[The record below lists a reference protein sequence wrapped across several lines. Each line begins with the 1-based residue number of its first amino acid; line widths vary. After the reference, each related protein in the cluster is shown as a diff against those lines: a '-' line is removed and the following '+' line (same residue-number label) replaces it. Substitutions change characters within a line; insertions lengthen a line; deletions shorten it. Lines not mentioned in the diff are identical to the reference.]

1 MRTEKDTFGIK
12 EIPRDALYGI
22 HALRARE
29 NFPDTTPF
37 NRHWYCATGVVKQAC
52 YLTAIDF
59 FRLAGPLLNPPSA
72 TGGSAPERIGD
83 FQIFHE
89 TMAGDK
95 ETILQALVA
104 AASEVAGGKY
114 FEHFIVPA
122 VQGGAGTSINMNVNE
137 IIANSAL
144 ISLSRDPGDYQAI
157 DPIEHANIFQ
167 STNDVIPTALRI
179 ASMRLLERLETA
191 VNELRQSVEIFENR
205 HRSDLRIGYTQ
216 MQEAVPSSFGKL
228 FSTYSEALSRD
239 WWRISK
245 GFERLKQVNL
255 GGGAIGTGLAI
266 PRYFIMNATTRLQQL
281 TGLPIAR
288 SENMAD
294 TTSNLDSFVEVHAI
308 LKAHAVNLEKMVSD
322 LRLLA
327 SDLTNPP
334 HPYPPTSLPSYLP
347 TSLPSYLPTSLPP
360 YLLKLPP
367 RQAGSSIMPGK
378 VNPVIP
384 EFVISATR
392 QIYANDQLISSLCAQ
407 GCLELN
413 AYLPQI
419 GHAFLNS
426 LELLIAC
433 NQTLLTN
440 LFTGMVVNPA
450 GGLEAL
456 YRSPAIA
463 TALLPLIGY
472 HRAGQ
477 LAAKI
482 KEAGGTIFEA
492 NEELKLIE
500 PDKLRELLRPE
511 NLLKLGY
518 SVKE

>member
-1 MRTEKDTFGIK
+1 MRTEKDTFGQR
-12 EIPRDALYGI
+12 EIPREALYGI

-29 NFPDTTPF
+29 NFPGTTPF
-37 NRHWYCATGVVKQAC
+37 NLHWYSATGTVKQAC

-59 FRLAGPLLNPPSA
+59 FRLAGPLLKPDSANPETNPMLM
-72 TGGSAPERIGD
+72 GD
-83 FQIFHE
+83 FQIFRE
-89 TMAGDK
+89 SSAGGR
-95 ETILQALVA
+95 ETILNALVSA
-104 AASEVAGGKY
+104 AGEVAEGDH
-114 FEHFIVPA
+114 FDHFIVPA
-122 VQGGAGTSINMNVNE
+122 LQGGAGTSINMNINE
-137 IIANSAL
+137 IITNRAL
-144 ISLSRDPGDYQAI
+144 ISLHHEPGDYPAI

-167 STNDVIPTALRI
+167 STNDVIPTALRV
-179 ASMRLLERLETA
+179 ASMRLLQRLETS
-191 VNELRQSVEIFENR
+191 VNELRRTVESLENR

-245 GFERLKQVNL
+245 GFERLKPVNL

-266 PRYFIMNATTRLQQL
+266 PRYFIMNVTARLQQL

-294 TTSNLDSFVEVHAI
+294 TTSNLDPFVEVHAI
-308 LKAHAVNLEKMVSD
+308 LKAHAVNLEKMVND

-327 SDLTNPP
+327 SDLVTPPPSHSLTPTPP
-334 HPYPPTSLPSYLP
+334 HSHTPP
-347 TSLPSYLPTSLPP
+347 PP
-360 YLLKLPP
+360 HLIKLPP

-384 EFVISATR
+384 EYVISAAH
-392 QIYANDQLISSLCAQ
+392 QIYAHDQLISSLCAQ

-426 LELLIAC
+426 LEMLIGC
-433 NQTLLTN
+433 NQTLLAN
-440 LFTGMVVNPA
+440 LFSGMVVNPA
-450 GGLEAL
+450 VGLDAL

-463 TALLPLIGY
+463 TALLPVIGY
-472 HRAGQ
+472 HKAGQ

-482 KEAGGTIFEA
+482 KETGGTIFEA
-492 NEELKLIE
+492 NEALKLVE
-500 PDKLRELLRPE
+500 QERLLELLRPE
-511 NLLKLGY
+511 NLLRLGY
-518 SVKE
+518 SVKEQQA